1 LIPIKFWF
9 DVLTEKM
16 VKCQLQCQSGK
27 IFQVEVPIIQKSII
41 IKNMLEDLG
50 IGKDETIEV
59 EQEIIPLPNL
69 SEACMEKMIEWCTK
83 HKDDPPPPQVAEGED
98 DLAMFNDEISPEDQE
113 FLKMEDSTL
122 FDLILAANYL
132 DIKGLLDLT
141 TTHVAHLIVEAR
153 TPEGIRKR
161 FNIKN
166 DLTPEDLKKIEKEA
180 QTWLDSD
187 SDEDGDKKDKKAG
200 ESAGAAAA
208 AGGDDEPR
216 PSTSREDEPMP
227 MERSPLS
234 GEESEESELEGAVGG
249 AVGGHD

>member
-1 LIPIKFWF
+1 
-9 DVLTEKM
+9 M
-16 VKCQLQCQSGK
+16 VKCQLSCQSGK
-27 IFQVEVPIIQKSII
+27 IFQVEVPIIQKSLI

-50 IGKDETIEV
+50 LGKDETIDV
-59 EQEIIPLPNL
+59 EQEVIPLPNI
-69 SEACMEKMIEWCTK
+69 SEACLAKVIDWCTA
-83 HKDDPPPPQVAEGED
+83 HKDDPPPPVLAEGED
-98 DLAMFNDEISPEDQE
+98 DLSMFNDEISPEDQE

-166 DLTPEDLKKIEKEA
+166 DLTSEDLKKIEKEA

-187 SDEDGDKKDKKAG
+187 SDEEGKSGDKK
-200 ESAGAAAA
+200 SGAAEAS
-208 AGGDDEPR
+208 GGAEGGEPR
-216 PSTSREDEPMP
+216 PGTSKDDPMAMSPEAEEEEEDE
-227 MERSPLS
+227 
-234 GEESEESELEGAVGG
+234 GEEQEGLVG

>member
-1 LIPIKFWF
+1 
-9 DVLTEKM
+9 M

-27 IFQVEVPIIQKSII
+27 VFQVEIPIIQKSVI
-41 IKNMLEDLG
+41 IKNMIEDLG

-59 EQEIIPLPNL
+59 EEEIIPLPNL
-69 SEACMEKMIEWCTK
+69 SEACMAKMIEWCTN
-83 HKDDPPPPQVAEGED
+83 HKDDPIPPSLAEGEE
-98 DLAMFNDEISPEDQE
+98 DLAMFNDEISEQDQE

-153 TPEGIRKR
+153 TPEAIRKR

-187 SDEDGDKKDKKAG
+187 SDDEGKSGDKKDSKPGPSGA
-200 ESAGAAAA
+200 ESG
-208 AGGDDEPR
+208 EPR
-216 PSTSREDEPMP
+216 PGTSREEPM
-227 MERSPLS
+227 SPGGP
-234 GEESEESELEGAVGG
+234 GEEEEILMG